1 MDNSART
8 LKRNLLFNT
17 VGNIIYFVCQWL
29 ITGFFVK
36 RLSGDAGLVN
46 AGLLATAMAATNVF
60 LTLASYGMR
69 TYQVSDI
76 SDKYSS
82 GDYIASRFITVA
94 AALLLCAGYTFAV
107 GYGGEQAACIMIY
120 LVYKLSEAATDVI
133 HGCAQKRERMD
144 IIGISYAARGV
155 ISVALFCLSLLMGKS
170 LVFALGAMTAGC
182 WIFCALYDL
191 RAAKPYYSPA
201 RRSDAKAPWRLLLEC
216 APLAVYVFM
225 NTAVGSIPKL
235 ALERI
240 SGTVAIGIY
249 NLVNSPVL
257 ILQVGVAFLFTPF
270 ITLFSGKLASGDTRG
285 FRALAAKITLG
296 VFAVGLLA
304 ALAMLT
310 PLGAWGL
317 QLLYGDPS
325 VTEQSGLLVPM
336 AACTVLTSLAL
347 FYCMLLT
354 VLRDMKG
361 LIISTALG
369 IAVSALISAPLISA
383 SGMFGASYATIAA
396 LLAECAA
403 LVYFVLRGTK
413 PRDDFAKNT
422 QAVL

>member
-1 MDNSART
+1 MDNAQT
-8 LKRNLLFNT
+8 LKRNLLYNT

-36 RLSGDAGLVN
+36 RLSADGGLVN

-69 TYQVSDI
+69 TYQVSDADDMF
-76 SDKYSS
+76 ST
-82 GDYIASRFITVA
+82 GDYIASRFITIA
-94 AALLLCAGYTFAV
+94 AAILLCAGYTLV
-107 GYGGEQAACIMIY
+107 IGYGGAQAACIMIY

-133 HGCAQKRERMD
+133 HGAAQKRERMD
-144 IIGISYAARGV
+144 IIGISYAARGAL
-155 ISVALFCLSLLMGKS
+155 SAALFCAALYLTQSLI
-170 LVFALGAMTAGC
+170 FALAVMTAGC

-191 RAAKPYYSPA
+191 RATKPYWSPA
-201 RRSDAKAPWRLLLEC
+201 RRSSSKAPWRLLLEC
-216 APLAVYVFM
+216 APLAVYVFL
-225 NTAVGSIPKL
+225 NTAVGSVPKL

-240 SGTVAIGIY
+240 AGTETIGIY

-270 ITLFSGKLASGDTRG
+270 ITTFTSLLAAKDYKG

-296 VFAVGLLA
+296 ALGVGALA
-304 ALAMLT
+304 ALAVIT
-310 PLGAWGL
+310 PLGEWGL
-317 QLLYGDPS
+317 NLLYGDPA
-325 VTEQSGLLVPM
+325 VTAHKGLLAPM
-336 AACTVLTSLAL
+336 AACAALTSLAL

-354 VLRDMKG
+354 VLRDMRG

-369 IAVSALISAPLISA
+369 IAASAAASAALIGSYGMYGA
-383 SGMFGASYATIAA
+383 SGATIIA

-403 LVYFVLRGTK
+403 LALFVLRGT
-413 PRDDFAKNT
+413 RAR
-422 QAVL
+422 A